1 MKTSRA
7 TPNREEALQPL
18 LLAILSRLRRFR
30 DTPLRFGI
38 NNQEIAAAAWNEF
51 IIGLPEKERSEWQ
64 DQNHIGFLLTT
75 KVLHLLSPESPP
87 DSKNTN
93 QSLADWIS
101 QLYCVLRETDD
112 RAVEIMELR
121 VDGLQA
127 RDIAEQLNLGLRL
140 VKRILH
146 QMDFNWNH
154 ATTPA

>member
-1 MKTSRA
+1 MKTSCA

-18 LLAILSRLRRFR
+18 LLAILTRLRRFR

-38 NNQEIAAAAWNEF
+38 NSQEIAAAAWNDF
-51 IIGLPEKERSEWQ
+51 IISLPEKYRNEWQ
-64 DQNHIGFLLTT
+64 DQNIVAFLLTT
-75 KVLHLLSPESPP
+75 QVLHLLSPESPS
-87 DSKNTN
+87 DARNTN
-93 QSLADWIS
+93 QSLADWITH
-101 QLYCVLRETDD
+101 LYRVLRESDD

-146 QMDFNWNH
+146 EMDFNWNH

>member
-18 LLAILSRLRRFR
+18 LLAILTRLRRFR

-38 NNQEIAAAAWNEF
+38 NSQEIASAAWNEF
-51 IIGLPEKERSEWQ
+51 IISLPEKYRNEWQ
-64 DQNHIGFLLTT
+64 DQNNVDFLLTT
-75 KVLHLLSPESPP
+75 QVLHLLSPESPP
-87 DSKNTN
+87 DSKITN
-93 QSLADWIS
+93 QSLADWITH
-101 QLYCVLRETDD
+101 LYRVLRESDD